1 MITYR
6 FGVYGENGGANFALL
21 ARSGGGQS
29 LIVDNVPTVGQVF
42 AGETALYKIHVPAT
56 ASTFPQL
63 YVTALQGSVRVLMS
77 VNGATP
83 IEASH
88 AHGATA
94 APEWPARL
102 PLSPGALN
110 IVAVSH
116 FSASAASFATFSLLA
131 VVEPGSSALLLDGW
145 PQSLE
150 VQSGEAAFMRFII
163 PSAGQK
169 VVLTARLA
177 DHASPRST
185 LSLRASALD
194 PRAQHL
200 LSCTGRDCH
209 SATSPPGADSVS
221 LVLQEDACSS
231 RCLLHIALS
240 SSDAANV
247 TVIAS
252 TQTGDVQLQLGI
264 PGCSAVRRGQLSH
277 FSVLLD
283 PDDDADDYLRLQLSV
298 CSGNAELWAK
308 LDAPVSIPSHDFTS
322 SPPLL
327 QPIVL
332 QPSNLAGRSKVF
344 AAIHGKDSISS
355 TFCLDA
361 RPANE
366 YPAEY
371 RLSKTNGALTLSND
385 GKLAVH
391 IMALV
396 PLAGEVALAGVSAD
410 PRAVTY
416 EVWTAFNTSNLVFTS
431 WCGIEQSQGQQLL
444 SVRGSE
450 LARPGPDGK
459 LVLPLPVPKQATP
472 GCNSSCGLVFGQVYL
487 LSVVAVYQPNSSAL
501 PARFIY
507 QSVAWRP
514 GSRHGGKALV
524 APF

>member
-1 MITYR
+1 MVLTPLSGNPSLFVQFRCRPLASETTPTGTSDSDCNSTGADALMSTQDDGVERISIKPSDPGFCSPPCTLYVAVRGETDCSFSILVTQRAFGVTALVNGQPQAGVVDSDKTAYYSLTVNMTHGLVVWLTAFEGSPTLIYSSDLAAPLPTASSYTGDRVDSSSPLRLPAQPGMITYR

-83 IEASH
+83 TEASH
-88 AHGATA
+88 AQGATA

-116 FSASAASFATFSLLA
+116 FSSSAASFATFSLLA

-264 PGCSAVRRGQLSH
+264 VR
-277 FSVLLD
+277 
-283 PDDDADDYLRLQLSV
+283 DAWGPNSQKEAT
-298 CSGNAELWAK
+298 C
-308 LDAPVSIPSHDFTS
+308 
-322 SPPLL
+322 
-327 QPIVL
+327 
-332 QPSNLAGRSKVF
+332 LAG
-344 AAIHGKDSISS
+344 
-355 TFCLDA
+355 CL
-361 RPANE
+361 
-366 YPAEY
+366 
-371 RLSKTNGALTLSND
+371 
-385 GKLAVH
+385 
-391 IMALV
+391 
-396 PLAGEVALAGVSAD
+396 
-410 PRAVTY
+410 PRA
-416 EVWTAFNTSNLVFTS
+416 S
-431 WCGIEQSQGQQLL
+431 C
-444 SVRGSE
+444 
-450 LARPGPDGK
+450 PD
-459 LVLPLPVPKQATP
+459 
-472 GCNSSCGLVFGQVYL
+472 
-487 LSVVAVYQPNSSAL
+487 SAL
-501 PARFIY
+501 YMPIE
-507 QSVAWRP
+507 
-514 GSRHGGKALV
+514 SRYRSLGAVL
-524 APF
+524 